1 MQWNNISRKNAYNII
16 LHFLYRW
23 MFENGKWITVG
34 KWCIWE
40 QQTVF
45 SLCFKWHPTV
55 LFLARNTIYE
65 LISEPLVH
73 LCNKI
78 PTSNIIT
85 CPSCG
90 SSLNTYSKKYPIFTT
105 YLFSRSECPR
115 DMATHTLS
123 HLECPCGGLWLTEWH
138 QDRHVS
144 INTSVFLSQYHCTTT
159 SYLYYIYLLQTLYN
173 HNN

>member
-105 YLFSRSECPR
+105 YLFSCSECPR

-123 HLECPCGGLWLTEWH
+123 HLECPCGGSVV
-138 QDRHVS
+138 DRVAPGQACLYKYFCFPLSVS
-144 INTSVFLSQYHCTTT
+144 LYHYFIFILHLSTADT
-159 SYLYYIYLLQTLYN
+159 I
-173 HNN
+173 